1 MKVPKDLKALQRMG
15 IKAEKIDAL
24 RVTIETPDEIIT
36 IESPMVM
43 KTSFAGQEA
52 IVVSGGE
59 TKVEKKGEQQKVEIK
74 DEDVK
79 FIMEQTGKP
88 ENEVRE
94 ALVKAN
100 GDIAK
105 AIMILNGQ
113 ES

>member
-24 RVTIETPDEIIT
+24 RVTIETPDEVIT

-43 KTSFAGQEA
+43 RTSVAGQEA

-59 TKVEKKGEQQKVEIK
+59 TKVEKKSEQKVEVK

-79 FIMEQTGKP
+79 FVMEQTGKP

-94 ALVKAN
+94 ALTKAN

>member
-24 RVTIETPDEIIT
+24 RVTIETADEIIT

-43 KTSFAGQEA
+43 RTSVGGQEA

-59 TKVEKKGEQQKVEIK
+59 TKVEKKNSQKVEVK

-79 FIMEQTGKP
+79 FVMEQTGKP
-88 ENEVRE
+88 ENEVKE
-94 ALVKAN
+94 ALIKAN